1 MLARKV
7 NRVTYNLPL
16 RGLLSHFYSTKRI
29 RGFINCNPLMQTK
42 FYLCLLLVYL
52 VPGVGEYYGRHLE
65 LAAKAMSKSPSNSMN
80 LEDLVTEFELTV
92 SNELNWL
99 HLVWRLDPKLP
110 VSLTRVPGPD
120 WQVGQSHRL
129 FWGWLELSEQ

>member
-1 MLARKV
+1 MLARRV

-16 RGLLSHFYSTKRI
+16 RGLISHFYSTKRI
-29 RGFINCNPLMQTK
+29 RGIINCNPLMQTK

-52 VPGVGEYYGRHLE
+52 APGVGEYDGRHLE
-65 LAAKAMSKSPSNSMN
+65 LAAKAMSKSPSNSMS

-99 HLVWRLDPKLP
+99 NLVWRLDPKLP
-110 VSLTRVPGPD
+110 VWVHGPD

-129 FWGWLELSEQ
+129 FWEWLELSEQ